1 MAAKFKTR
9 YICQSCGFVSPRWI
23 GKCPECNSWN
33 SLTEEVISTDK
44 KKLDRDISRKASSA
58 EVHLITEVKT
68 QGEHRSI
75 TGLEEFDRVL
85 GGGIVKGSV
94 MLIGGDPGIGKSTLM
109 LQIAEKLKDKVFLYV
124 SGEESPL
131 QIKMRADRLG
141 FKTGNFYVLPET
153 DIDIVQAVIQDRN
166 PDFVVIDS
174 IQTMYRNELESAP
187 GTVSQ
192 LRECTAL
199 LINIAKS
206 SGIPV
211 FIVGH
216 ITKDGSIAGPKIIEH
231 MVDVVLQFEGERT
244 HLYRIL
250 RGIKNR
256 FGSTNEIGI
265 FEMTEGGLREVKNPS
280 EVFLSQRNYG
290 ASGCVI
296 SSSIEGTRPILI
308 EVQAL
313 VTETSFGFPQR
324 TSMGYDVKRLNIL
337 IAVLEKKLGL
347 YLNKYDIFINIA
359 GGVKVNEPAV
369 DFAIAASIFSSLRD
383 IPVDSET
390 VLVGEVGLAG
400 EIRTISG
407 IDRRINEA
415 DKLGF
420 KKILVPKSNLKGLNT
435 GKRKIEIIGVEKI
448 KDAINLLI

>member
-94 MLIGGDPGIGKSTLM
+94 MLLGGDPGIGKSTLM

-153 DIDIVQAVIQDRN
+153 DVDIVQAVIQDRN

-265 FEMTEGGLREVKNPS
+265 FEMTESGLREVKNPS

>member
-1 MAAKFKTR
+1 LASKLKTR

-33 SLTEEVISTDK
+33 SFTEEVIDTGK

-58 EVHLITEVKT
+58 EVHLLTEVNT
-68 QGEHRSI
+68 QGEHRSR

-131 QIKMRADRLG
+131 QIKMRADRLN
-141 FKTGNFYVLPET
+141 FHTNNFYVLPET
-153 DIDIVQAVIQDRN
+153 DMDIVQAVIQDRS

-206 SGIPV
+206 SGIPM

-265 FEMTEGGLREVKNPS
+265 FEMTEAGLKEVKNPS

-347 YLNKYDIFINIA
+347 FLNKYDIFINIA

-383 IPVDSET
+383 IPIDSET

-420 KKILVPKSNLKGLNT
+420 KKILVPKSNLKGSNT

-448 KDAINLLI
+448 RDAINLLI